1 MCGASSGIRLRGTLR
16 FVGGLLGHWFV
27 WTKAAVDLL
36 ERCRAVW
43 GASQVRGDL
52 LALDSAVTDCNA
64 AFSAV
69 ANDFRGVIAGC
80 PEVLRCRGL
89 LEGRWCLD
97 LDEDLI
103 GFRIMPL
110 NLPRPP
116 EK

>member
-1 MCGASSGIRLRGTLR
+1 MRCQFRYSSTGILRL
-16 FVGGLLGHWFV
+16 VEGLLGHWFV
-27 WTKAAVDLL
+27 WTKTAADLL

-43 GASQVRGDL
+43 GASQVPGDL
-52 LALDSAVTDCNA
+52 LALDSAATDCNA

-69 ANDFRGVIAGC
+69 ANDFHGVIVGC
-80 PEVLRCRGL
+80 HEVLRRQGL

-97 LDEDLI
+97 LDEDLS
-103 GFRIMPL
+103 GFRIMPV